1 MHIRNMLSIFGLV
14 LAISILLP
22 GLRADEANQATKVT
36 FSQPVQIPGKTLP
49 AGSYW
54 IQLARIGDPGTVQI
68 FSEKHDL
75 IATLFTISR
84 DRREPTDQVGF
95 VLANQGE
102 GKAEAIVGWFYSNS
116 TQGHEFLYSKAER
129 QEHAIDRKENVVAG
143 N

>member
-1 MHIRNMLSIFGLV
+1 MHIRKILSTLGLV
-14 LAISILLP
+14 LAIAILLP
-22 GLRADEANQATKVT
+22 GVRADEANEATKVT
-36 FSQPVQIPGKTLP
+36 FSQPVQIPGRILP

-54 IQLARIGDPGTVQI
+54 IQLAQIGDPGTVQI
-68 FSEKHDL
+68 FNEKHDL

-84 DRREPTDQVGF
+84 ERQEPTEHVGF

-102 GKAEAIVGWFYSNS
+102 GKAEAIVGWFYSNR

-129 QEHAIDRKENVVAG
+129 QEHARDKKETVIAG